1 MEHAHPAEHG
11 HHGDQAAD
19 TPQSHGSHHA
29 HMVADFRRRFWVSLI
44 LTVPVLL
51 LAPLIQDALNVEEAW
66 NFTGDSFVLWLL
78 ASIVFVYGGW
88 PFLTGIVSELRE
100 RLPGMMTL
108 IAVAITVAYVYSTA
122 VVFGVSGD
130 DFFWETATLID
141 VMLLGHWLEMR
152 SIMGASRALEALA
165 ELVPSDAHL
174 VSADGAV
181 RDVPVESLVPGDR
194 VQVRPGERV
203 PADGVVVDGRSSVD
217 EAMLTGESMPVEK
230 AQDAEVIGGSI
241 NGTGAL
247 VVEVRRT
254 GAETYLAQVIE
265 LVREAQETK
274 SRTQRLADRAAL
286 WLTVIALSAGVGT
299 LSGWLLTPE
308 GANFAFQRAV
318 TVTIITCPHALGLAI
333 PLAVSVSTS
342 ISARAG
348 VLVRDRAGFERARL
362 LDAVVF
368 DKTGTLTEGRF
379 GVVAVVPAD
388 GRDEAQVMRL
398 AAGVEAQS
406 EHPLARGIVAAFEA
420 RGEGLPPAVRDFSA
434 LPGRGAQATIDGA
447 LVQVVS
453 PGFLAEAGISLPPGV
468 ESDAARTLVH
478 VLVDGAPAGTIALGD
493 VIREESRAAVDGLKA
508 LGIRVM
514 MLTGDTEA
522 VAASVARE
530 LGLDEYFAEVLP
542 HEKAATIR
550 GLRERGLTVA
560 MVGDGVNDAPAL
572 VEADVGIAIGT
583 GTDVA
588 VESADIV
595 LVRSDVRAVEMVA
608 RLSRA
613 TYRKMIQN
621 LWWATG
627 YNVLAIPLAA
637 GVLAPFGFV
646 MPPAIGAALMSVSTV
661 IVAANAQLLRRE
673 ERRFNIA

>member
-1 MEHAHPAEHG
+1 
-11 HHGDQAAD
+11 
-19 TPQSHGSHHA
+19 
-29 HMVADFRRRFWVSLI
+29 MVADFRRRFWFSLVVS
-44 LTVPVLL
+44 VPVLL
-51 LAPLIQDALNVEEAW
+51 LAPLVQDLLGVEEAW
-66 NFTGDSFVLWLL
+66 DFAGDSFVQWAL
-78 ASIVFVYGGW
+78 ASVVFLYGGW
-88 PFLTGIVSELRE
+88 PFLTGIVSELRD

-122 VVFGVSGD
+122 VVFGVAGD

-174 VSADGAV
+174 IAADGAV
-181 RDVPVESLVPGDR
+181 RGVPVADLVPGDR

-203 PADGVVVDGRSSVD
+203 PTDGVVVEGHSAVD
-217 EAMLTGESMPVEK
+217 EALLTGESLPVEK
-230 AQDAEVIGGSI
+230 AEDAEVIGGSI

-265 LVREAQETK
+265 LVREAQETR

-286 WLTVIALSAGVGT
+286 WLTAIALLAGTGT
-299 LSGWLLTPE
+299 LGGWLLTSE
-308 GANFAFQRAV
+308 GANFALQRAV
-318 TVTIITCPHALGLAI
+318 TVVIITCPHALGLAI
-333 PLAVSVSTS
+333 PLAVAVSTS
-342 ISARAG
+342 ISARSG
-348 VLVRDRAGFERARL
+348 LLVRDRAGFERARS
-362 LDAVVF
+362 LDVVVF
-368 DKTGTLTEGRF
+368 DKTGTLTEGPF
-379 GVVAVVPAD
+379 GVVAVVPVD
-388 GRDEAQVMRL
+388 GRAEAQVLRL

-420 RGEGLPPAVRDFSA
+420 RGDGPPLAVRDFSA

-453 PGFLAEAGISLPPGV
+453 PGYLAEAGIPVPPGV
-468 ESDAARTLVH
+468 ASDGAHTLVH
-478 VLVDGAPAGTIALGD
+478 VLVDGVPAGAIALGD
-493 VIREESRAAVDGLKA
+493 AVREESRAAVDGLKA

-522 VAASVARE
+522 VAATVARE

-550 GLRERGLTVA
+550 ALRARGLKVA

-572 VEADVGIAIGT
+572 LEADVGIAIGA

-595 LVRSDVRAVEMVA
+595 LVRSDPRGVETIA

-627 YNVLAIPLAA
+627 YNALAIPLAA
-637 GVLAPFGFV
+637 GALASVGFV
-646 MPPAIGAALMSVSTV
+646 MPPAVGAALMSASAV

-673 ERRFNIA
+673 ERRLGNA